1 MLEESW
7 GGAGCVEWRRTG
19 CQWSPGG
26 RTLGV
31 RASSMAE
38 GAREVEERERAWHD
52 ATPAVLR
59 GGGSLRSSTE

>member
-1 MLEESW
+1 MGW
-7 GGAGCVEWRRTG
+7 GVWSGGGLAASGALGAGPWASRRPR
-19 CQWSPGG
+19 W
-26 RTLGV
+26 
-31 RASSMAE
+31 MAE